1 MHMLTKNWR
10 KSESRILWCVTTATL
25 SFSYEKSLC
34 YPSSDKGSL
43 ISDKSSFILY
53 RSFIRAPVGTA
64 SDRAPSFL
72 LSRLQQKK
80 ERWEEAVHSI
90 DFSHSS
96 RKAWRNINKL
106 TGRSGGSTRVCSAS
120 AIPSPHKW
128 WRTGHTRLATAS
140 SPDSSTNSCPTYGRF
155 HHLRVTVSPYIS
167 GRKVCCCPQ
176 TLEARKVSGIG
187 FHLPGVYTPRRVGSQ
202 ILVLRF
208 PQFPHAPTQ
217 NSKDLEKSTCSC
229 VP

>member
-155 HHLRVTVSPYIS
+155 HHLRVTVSPNIS
-167 GRKVCCCPQ
+167 GRKSLLLPSDAWSQ
-176 TLEARKVSGIG
+176 ENLRDWTLSSRSLYPTSGR
-187 FHLPGVYTPRRVGSQ
+187 FSNLGSATSS
-202 ILVLRF
+202 I
-208 PQFPHAPTQ
+208 PACA
-217 NSKDLEKSTCSC
+217 NSKFQRSGEEH
-229 VP
+229 